1 VLSTATPETSRI
13 GSYFSCRSVN
23 AFTRSTSCA
32 FSMIA
37 GRYWLFMPQ
46 FFCTNM
52 GWMIRRLFFTGKRL
66 VREGSY
72 SDSTTVSAALSVKM
86 SILLYLPG
94 LLVILFKRRGLA
106 TTLRLTATI
115 VATQALLAF
124 TFLHED
130 YWAYLRSSFDLSRV
144 FLYKWTVN
152 WRFVDEETF
161 LSPRW
166 ANLLLAGH
174 ISVLILFGLFTWC
187 KADGGVWRVLSRGIQ
202 RPRLPA
208 GLAPLSA
215 DCELSRSCPHDFV
228 LNLRQMWLPSSL
240 RLT

>member
-1 VLSTATPETSRI
+1 
-13 GSYFSCRSVN
+13 
-23 AFTRSTSCA
+23 
-32 FSMIA
+32 
-37 GRYWLFMPQ
+37 
-46 FFCTNM
+46 
-52 GWMIRRLFFTGKRL
+52 MIRLLCFIGKYL
-66 VREGSY
+66 VRVRKEY
-72 SDSTTVSAALSVKM
+72 SDSITVSAALSVKM

-106 TTLRLTATI
+106 TTLRLMVTI
-115 VATQALLAF
+115 SATQVLLAF
-124 TFLHED
+124 AFLRED

-166 ANLLLAGH
+166 AKFLLAGH

-202 RPRLPA
+202 RPHLPA
-208 GLAPLSA
+208 GLAPLNA
-215 DCELSRSCPHDFV
+215 DCELSRSCPHDSVFT
-228 LNLRQMWLPSSL
+228 LRKMWLPSSL
-240 RLT
+240 LLT